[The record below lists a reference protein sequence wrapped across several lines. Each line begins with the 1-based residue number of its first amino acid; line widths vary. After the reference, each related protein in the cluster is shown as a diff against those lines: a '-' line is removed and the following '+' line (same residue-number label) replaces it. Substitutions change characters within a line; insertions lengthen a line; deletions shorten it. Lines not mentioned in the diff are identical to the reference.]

1 VGQSGPGNQASALQ
15 QVKRLE
21 ISALAHRTIITSTS
35 SRSTFSTAYTM
46 EICLEPLMK
55 IVSIKVDTAS
65 KHLQGHDE
73 LVDDVF

>member
-1 VGQSGPGNQASALQ
+1 
-15 QVKRLE
+15 
-21 ISALAHRTIITSTS
+21 
-35 SRSTFSTAYTM
+35 M